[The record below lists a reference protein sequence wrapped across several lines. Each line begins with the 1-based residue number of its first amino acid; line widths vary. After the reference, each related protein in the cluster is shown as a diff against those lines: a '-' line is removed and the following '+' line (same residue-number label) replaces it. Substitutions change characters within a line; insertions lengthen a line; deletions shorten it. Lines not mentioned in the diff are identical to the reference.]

1 MKQGQRVTG
10 HIANQ
15 TAGRVDFTG
24 TVTDTYRSGRD
35 TLVTVAC
42 DDGQERTAREENLTP
57 EALVTEAHVMSILGG
72 KVHLTDSGSPVPFP
86 LCGSARRNTAT
97 KFRTVTA
104 PVTCTECGGI
114 LRRRAA
120 RLAREAK

>member
-10 HIANQ
+10 YITNPDL
-15 TAGRVDFTG
+15 GRVDFAG

-42 DDGQERTAREENLTP
+42 DDGQERTAREENV
-57 EALVTEAHVMSILGG
+57 ATEAPAEEHVMSVLGG
-72 KVHLTDSGSPVPFP
+72 KVHLADTGSPVPFP
-86 LCGSARRNTAT
+86 LCGSGSRNTAT
-97 KFRTVTA
+97 KYRAIAA
-104 PVTCTECGGI
+104 PVTCRECGGI
-114 LRRRAA
+114 QQRRGA